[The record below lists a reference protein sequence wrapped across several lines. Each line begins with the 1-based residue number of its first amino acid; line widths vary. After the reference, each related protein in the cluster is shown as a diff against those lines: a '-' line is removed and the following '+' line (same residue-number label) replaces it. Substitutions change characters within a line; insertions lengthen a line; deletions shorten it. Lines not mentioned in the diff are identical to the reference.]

1 MIFMRDSNF
10 FGTKF
15 LKDQTSWGP
24 NFSGLGDQ
32 MRLWTFSAIAIFSYI
47 YRSVNS
53 RNIWFGL
60 LHIII
65 ILKYSYVLLCILMV
79 WGKMINVSAFHI
91 RKQHNNWPQKKKSIV
106 QCGKCWHVKYV
117 PGKVLSERLIPSD
130 YVRLLCRT
138 E

>member
-1 MIFMRDSNF
+1 MVSDHILAPDFFGPQKIWSLRNLAPRNLGPAWKSHVMIFMRDSNF

-91 RKQHNNWPQKKKSIV
+91 RK
-106 QCGKCWHVKYV
+106 
-117 PGKVLSERLIPSD
+117 
-130 YVRLLCRT
+130 
-138 E
+138 

>member
-1 MIFMRDSNF
+1 MVSDHILAPDFFGPQKIWSLRNLATALKSHVMIFMRDSNF

-24 NFSGLGDQ
+24 NFSGTKFLRDQ

-91 RKQHNNWPQKKKSIV
+91 RK
-106 QCGKCWHVKYV
+106 
-117 PGKVLSERLIPSD
+117 
-130 YVRLLCRT
+130 
-138 E
+138 